1 MKKELITLEYPLENA
16 SEGFLWKMIG
26 DPHGLALWFSDEI
39 TVKNNE
45 FTFGW
50 NDSQQTA
57 YLQEIKNG
65 KFIQFQ
71 WEEDK
76 DTDFHF
82 KIEIETQDMSGHI
95 GLLVTDYALEEDKQ
109 DTIRMWNKQIDDL
122 KRKCGI

>member
-1 MKKELITLEYPLENA
+1 M
-16 SEGFLWKMIG
+16 
-26 DPHGLALWFSDEI
+26 ALWFSDEI

-95 GLLVTDYALEEDKQ
+95 GLLVTDYALQEEKQ